1 MPSPSSPGFVLPTV
15 HLNGTSR
22 ERLLD
27 GYLHAYQLLCAAAD
41 AFNIIEFNARDYY
54 PQGPDAWPRASTE
67 RDAMRHHIRRLK
79 EYLEA
84 HLVHLSD

>member
-1 MPSPSSPGFVLPTV
+1 MTPPTPSVTLPSI

-22 ERLLD
+22 VTLLD
-27 GYLHAYQLLCAAAD
+27 GYLHAYQLLCQASD
-41 AFNIIEFNARDYY
+41 ALNSVEFNARDYY
-54 PQGPDAWPRASTE
+54 VQGPDAWSRATTE

-84 HLVHLSD
+84 HLIHLSD

>member
-1 MPSPSSPGFVLPTV
+1 MTQPTTGFTIPSV

-22 ERLLD
+22 VQLLND
-27 GYLHAYQLLCAAAD
+27 YLHTYQLLCAFTE
-41 AFNIIEFNARDYY
+41 AFNFIEFHAHDYY
-54 PQGPDAWPRASTE
+54 VQGPDAWPRARTE
-67 RDAMRHHIRRLK
+67 RDAMHHHIRRLK